1 NILKKNLGSDIL
13 PLQESENA
21 NFAKSVCSL
30 LVIVL
35 CLLYCIMGSQFES
48 FKMPLIMFLSIPPAF
63 TGAFLFLLIFN
74 SSLNINS
81 TIALVVLFG
90 SVVNNA
96 ILLYESILHEEKILE
111 QTVIKASSS
120 KIETI
125 LITTLTSM
133 CTLIPFA
140 IDPLNKNS
148 QSSMALAIIGGLL
161 SSLVITLGLL
171 PKIFYKTLKKTDCLS
186 KVER

>member
-1 NILKKNLGSDIL
+1 
-13 PLQESENA
+13 
-21 NFAKSVCSL
+21 
-30 LVIVL
+30 
-35 CLLYCIMGSQFES
+35 
-48 FKMPLIMFLSIPPAF
+48 
-63 TGAFLFLLIFN
+63 
-74 SSLNINS
+74 
-81 TIALVVLFG
+81 
-90 SVVNNA
+90 
-96 ILLYESILHEEKILE
+96 
-111 QTVIKASSS
+111 
-120 KIETI
+120 
-125 LITTLTSM
+125 M